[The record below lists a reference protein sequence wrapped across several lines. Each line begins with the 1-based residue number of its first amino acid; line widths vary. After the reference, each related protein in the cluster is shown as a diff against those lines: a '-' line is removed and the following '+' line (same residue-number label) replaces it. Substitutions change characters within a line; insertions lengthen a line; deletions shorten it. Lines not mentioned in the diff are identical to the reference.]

1 MMKQKTIL
9 YVDDDAD
16 DRIFLAEAIELVQPG
31 VKVVEAENGLRA
43 IEILNNIKKDSSP
56 LPCLIVLDIN
66 MPYLDGRETYFQL
79 RKDADLQTVPVIVF
93 SSSERPDDKLQFNNL
108 GVEYLVKP
116 IDLKYMTQ
124 IATHMVGIC
133 CDR

>member
-1 MMKQKTIL
+1 MKQKTIL